1 MVRILDVA
9 KHAGVSVAS
18 VSRVL
23 AGLPGVS
30 DATRDCV
37 LAAVQDLGYRPN
49 LAARRLRSRRTDT
62 LGLIVSDIRNPYFTE
77 VSRAV
82 EDVAYAHGLRV
93 MLCNADED
101 PEKESFYLEMM
112 RDENVAGVIL
122 SPTLSR
128 LARYRQA
135 DYPFPVVLVD
145 RCESNTDADA
155 VVLDNVD
162 AAQRLVRHLV
172 DAGHRRI
179 VFFYGA
185 ASATGR
191 QRLEGYQNA
200 LAGAGLA
207 PITQALKP
215 TTDEA
220 RILARQ
226 FFERHSQLPDAI
238 VASSGLIL
246 LGLVEA
252 LRESGL
258 RYPDDLALAGFD
270 DMPWTR
276 VVTPSI
282 TVMAQPTYDI
292 GRSAI
297 ELLRARIAQPDQ
309 AVRRIVL
316 RGELIVRGS
325 SSRPIPA
332 VDSVNVPQ
340 SGDM

>member
-23 AGLPGVS
+23 SGLPGVGE
-30 DATRDCV
+30 ATRDKV
-37 LAAVQDLGYRPN
+37 MASVEALGYRPN
-49 LAARRLRSRRTDT
+49 LAARRLRSQRTDT
-62 LGLIVSDIRNPYFTE
+62 LGLIVSDIRNPYFME

-93 MLCNADED
+93 MFCNADED
-101 PEKESFYLEMM
+101 PEKENIYLEMM

-122 SPTLSR
+122 SPTLPL
-128 LARYRQA
+128 LASYRQS
-135 DYPFPVVLVD
+135 DYPFPVVLID
-145 RCESNTDADA
+145 RCESDTDADA

-172 DAGHRRI
+172 EAGHQRI
-179 VFFYGA
+179 AFFYGA

-191 QRLEGYQNA
+191 QRLQGYQDA
-200 LAGAGLA
+200 LSSAGLT
-207 PITQALKP
+207 PIAQALKP

-220 RILARQ
+220 RAVMRQ
-226 FFERHSQLPDAI
+226 YLEKHSQLPDAV

-252 LRESGL
+252 LREANL
-258 RYPDDLALAGFD
+258 RYPDDLAIAGFD

-276 VVTPSI
+276 VVTPGI
-282 TVMAQPTYDI
+282 TVLAQPTYDM
-292 GRSAI
+292 GRAAI
-297 ELLRARIAQPDQ
+297 ELLLARIAQPEQ

-316 RGELIVRGS
+316 RGELLVRGS
-325 SSRPIPA
+325 SRCAEVA
-332 VDSVNVPQ
+332 VT
-340 SGDM
+340 

>member
-9 KHAGVSVAS
+9 EHAGLSVAS

-30 DATRDCV
+30 EVTRQRV
-37 LAAVQDLGYRPN
+37 MASVEALGYRPN

-62 LGLIVSDIRNPYFTE
+62 LGLIVSDIRNPYFME

-82 EDVAYAHGLRV
+82 EDVAYANGMRV

-101 PEKESFYLEMM
+101 PEKENFYLEMM

-122 SPTLSR
+122 SPTLPL
-128 LARYRQA
+128 LARYRQS
-135 DYPFPVVLVD
+135 DFPFPVVLVD
-145 RCESNTDADA
+145 RCEGETEADA
-155 VVLDNVD
+155 VILDNAD
-162 AAQRLVRHLV
+162 AAHRLVRHLV

-191 QRLEGYQNA
+191 QRLQGYQEA
-200 LAGAGLA
+200 LANAGLT
-207 PITQALKP
+207 PVTQALKP

-220 RILARQ
+220 LVAMRRILQ
-226 FFERHSQLPDAI
+226 GGGQLPDAI

-246 LGLVEA
+246 LGLVQALHEA
-252 LRESGL
+252 NLT
-258 RYPDDLALAGFD
+258 YPDDVALAGFD

-276 VVTPSI
+276 VVTPAI
-282 TVMAQPTYDI
+282 TVVAQPTYDI

-297 ELLRARIAQPDQ
+297 ELLLARIAQPEQ

-316 RGELIVRGS
+316 RGELLVRGS
-325 SSRPIPA
+325 SGSRKALA
-332 VDSVNVPQ
+332 V
-340 SGDM
+340 

>member
-9 KHAGVSVAS
+9 KHAGLSVAS

-23 AGLPGVS
+23 SGLPGVS
-30 DATRDCV
+30 ESARKRV
-37 LAAVQDLGYRPN
+37 MASVEALGYRPN

-62 LGLIVSDIRNPYFTE
+62 LGLIVSDIRNPYFME

-82 EDVAYAHGLRV
+82 EDVAYANGMRV

-101 PEKESFYLEMM
+101 PEKENFYLEMM

-122 SPTLSR
+122 SPTLALLSR
-128 LARYRQA
+128 YEHA
-135 DYPFPVVLVD
+135 DFPFPVVLVD
-145 RCESNTDADA
+145 RCDSDTHADA
-155 VVLDNVD
+155 VLLDNTD
-162 AAQRLVRHLV
+162 AAQRLIRHLI
-172 DAGHRRI
+172 DNGHQRI
-179 VFFYGA
+179 AFFYGA

-191 QRLEGYQNA
+191 QRLQGYIEA
-200 LAGAGLA
+200 LTSAGLT
-207 PITQALKP
+207 PLTHALKP

-220 RILARQ
+220 FAAMREFLRKNT
-226 FFERHSQLPDAI
+226 ELPDAI

-246 LGLVEA
+246 LGLVQA
-252 LRESGL
+252 LREANL
-258 RYPDDLALAGFD
+258 RFPEDVALAGFD

-276 VVTPSI
+276 VVTPAI

-297 ELLRARIAQPDQ
+297 ELLLARIAQPAQ

-316 RGELIVRGS
+316 RGELLVRGS
-325 SSRPIPA
+325 SIAPNQAEPERNA
-332 VDSVNVPQ
+332 
-340 SGDM
+340 

>member
-1 MVRILDVA
+1 MARILDVA
-9 KHAGVSVAS
+9 KHAGLSVAS

-23 AGLPGVS
+23 SGLPGVS
-30 DATRDCV
+30 ESTRKRVMDAVD
-37 LAAVQDLGYRPN
+37 ALGYRPN

-62 LGLIVSDIRNPYFTE
+62 LGLIVSDIRNPYFME

-82 EDVAYAHGLRV
+82 EDVAYANGMRV

-101 PEKESFYLEMM
+101 PEKENFYLEMM

-122 SPTLSR
+122 SPTLALLSH
-128 LARYRQA
+128 YQST
-135 DYPFPVVLVD
+135 DFPFPVVLVD
-145 RCESNTDADA
+145 RCESDTDADA
-155 VVLDNVD
+155 VLLDNTD
-162 AAQRLVRHLV
+162 AAQRLIRHLV

-179 VFFYGA
+179 AFFYGA

-191 QRLEGYQNA
+191 QRLQGYQEA
-200 LAGAGLA
+200 LSAAGLT
-207 PITQALKP
+207 PLTQALKP

-220 RILARQ
+220 FAAMREFLRKNT
-226 FFERHSQLPDAI
+226 QLPDAI

-246 LGLVEA
+246 LGLVQA
-252 LRESGL
+252 LREANL
-258 RYPDDLALAGFD
+258 RFPEDIALAGFD

-276 VVTPSI
+276 VVTPAI

-297 ELLRARIAQPDQ
+297 ELLLARIAQPEQ

-316 RGELIVRGS
+316 RGELLVRGS
-325 SSRPIPA
+325 STRHPLQQA
-332 VDSVNVPQ
+332 V
-340 SGDM
+340 

>member
-23 AGLPGVS
+23 SGLPGVGE
-30 DATRDCV
+30 ATRDKV
-37 LAAVQDLGYRPN
+37 MASVEALGYRPN
-49 LAARRLRSRRTDT
+49 LAARRLRSQRTDT
-62 LGLIVSDIRNPYFTE
+62 LGLIVSDIRNPYFME

-93 MLCNADED
+93 MFCNADED
-101 PEKESFYLEMM
+101 PEKENIYLEMM

-122 SPTLSR
+122 SPTLPL
-128 LARYRQA
+128 LASYRQS
-135 DYPFPVVLVD
+135 DYPFPVVLID
-145 RCESNTDADA
+145 RCESDTDADA

-172 DAGHRRI
+172 EAGHQRI
-179 VFFYGA
+179 AFFYGA

-191 QRLEGYQNA
+191 QRLQGYQDA
-200 LAGAGLA
+200 LSSAGLT
-207 PITQALKP
+207 PIAQALKP

-220 RILARQ
+220 RAVMRQ
-226 FFERHSQLPDAI
+226 YLEKHSQLPDAV

-252 LRESGL
+252 LREANL
-258 RYPDDLALAGFD
+258 RYPDDLAIAGFD

-276 VVTPSI
+276 VVTPGI
-282 TVMAQPTYDI
+282 TVLAQPTYDM
-292 GRSAI
+292 GRAAI
-297 ELLRARIAQPDQ
+297 ELLLARIAQPEQ

-316 RGELIVRGS
+316 RGELLVRGS
-325 SSRPIPA
+325 SRCAEFA
-332 VDSVNVPQ
+332 VT
-340 SGDM
+340 

>member
-9 KHAGVSVAS
+9 EHAGLSVAS

-30 DATRDCV
+30 DATRQRV
-37 LAAVQDLGYRPN
+37 MASVEALGYRPN

-62 LGLIVSDIRNPYFTE
+62 LGLIVSDIRNPYFME

-82 EDVAYAHGLRV
+82 EDVAYANGMRV

-101 PEKESFYLEMM
+101 PEKENFYLEMM

-122 SPTLSR
+122 SPTLPL
-128 LARYRQA
+128 LARYHPN
-135 DYPFPVVLVD
+135 DFPFPVVLVD
-145 RCESNTDADA
+145 RCEAETEADA
-155 VVLDNVD
+155 VILDNAD
-162 AAQRLVRHLV
+162 AAHRLVRHLV

-191 QRLEGYQNA
+191 QRLQGYQEA
-200 LAGAGLA
+200 LASAGLT
-207 PITQALKP
+207 PVTQALKP

-220 RILARQ
+220 FAAMRQ
-226 FFERHSQLPDAI
+226 FLQGGAPLPDAI

-246 LGLVEA
+246 LGLVQALHEA
-252 LRESGL
+252 NL
-258 RYPDDLALAGFD
+258 RYPEDVALAGFD

-276 VVTPSI
+276 VVTPAI
-282 TVMAQPTYDI
+282 TVVAQPTYDI

-297 ELLRARIAQPDQ
+297 ELLLARIAQPEQ

-316 RGELIVRGS
+316 RGELLVRGS
-325 SSRPIPA
+325 SGRHKVLA
-332 VDSVNVPQ
+332 V
-340 SGDM
+340 

>member
-1 MVRILDVA
+1 METITVGSQKMVRILDVA

-23 AGLPGVS
+23 SGLPGAGE
-30 DATRDCV
+30 ATRDRV
-37 LAAVQDLGYRPN
+37 MASVEALGYRPN

-62 LGLIVSDIRNPYFTE
+62 LGLIVSDIRNPYFME

-82 EDVAYAHGLRV
+82 EDVAYANGLRV

-122 SPTLSR
+122 SPTLPL
-128 LARYRQA
+128 LASYRQA
-135 DYPFPVVLVD
+135 DYPFPVVLID
-145 RCESNTDADA
+145 RCESDTEADA

-162 AAQRLVRHLV
+162 AAQRLIRHLI
-172 DAGHRRI
+172 DAGHQRI
-179 VFFYGA
+179 AFFYGA

-191 QRLEGYQNA
+191 QRVQGYQEA
-200 LAGAGLA
+200 LNSAGLA
-207 PITQALKP
+207 PIMQALKP

-220 RILARQ
+220 RAAMRHFL
-226 FFERHSQLPDAI
+226 ERHSQLPDAV

-252 LRESGL
+252 LREANLS
-258 RYPDDLALAGFD
+258 YPEDVALAGFD

-276 VVTPSI
+276 VVTPGI
-282 TVMAQPTYDI
+282 TVIAQPTYDM

-297 ELLRARIAQPDQ
+297 ELLRARIAQPGQ

-316 RGELIVRGS
+316 RGELFVRGS
-325 SSRPIPA
+325 SKRA
-332 VDSVNVPQ
+332 Q
-340 SGDM
+340 

>member
-1 MVRILDVA
+1 MVRIIDVA
-9 KHAGVSVAS
+9 RHAGISVAS
-18 VSRVL
+18 VSRAL
-23 AGLPGVS
+23 GGLPGVS
-30 DATRDCV
+30 DKTRDHV
-37 LAAVQDLGYRPN
+37 MASAQALGYRPN

-82 EDVAYAHGLRV
+82 EDVAYANGLRI
-93 MLCNADED
+93 MLCNADEN
-101 PEKESFYLEMM
+101 PEKETFYLEMM
-112 RDENVAGVIL
+112 HDENVAGVIL
-122 SPTLSR
+122 SPTLPR
-128 LARYRQA
+128 LASYDQT

-145 RCESNTDADA
+145 RCESDTDADA
-155 VVLDNVD
+155 VILDNID
-162 AAQRLVRHLV
+162 AGQRLGQHLV
-172 DAGHRRI
+172 EMGHRRI

-191 QRLEGYQNA
+191 QRLAGYQNA
-200 LAGAGLA
+200 LAGAGLT
-207 PITQALKP
+207 PISQALKP

-220 RILARQ
+220 RAAMRH
-226 FFERHSQLPDAI
+226 FMERHSQLPDAI

-252 LRESGL
+252 LREANLS
-258 RYPDDLALAGFD
+258 YPDDVALAGFD

-276 VVTPSI
+276 IITPSI
-282 TVMAQPTYDI
+282 TVIAQPTYDI

-297 ELLRARIAQPDQ
+297 ELLLARIAQPEQ

-325 SSRPIPA
+325 SSRQA
-332 VDSVNVPQ
+332 
-340 SGDM
+340 

>member
-1 MVRILDVA
+1 MARILDVA

-23 AGLPGVS
+23 SGLPGVS
-30 DATRDCV
+30 DVTRERVMISVKALD
-37 LAAVQDLGYRPN
+37 YRPD

-62 LGLIVSDIRNPYFTE
+62 LGLIVSDIRNPYFME

-82 EDVAYAHGLRV
+82 EDVAYANGLRV

-101 PEKESFYLEMM
+101 PEKENFYLEMM

-122 SPTLSR
+122 SPTLPR
-128 LARYRQA
+128 LARYRPD
-135 DYPFPVVLVD
+135 DYSFPVVLVD
-145 RCESNTDADA
+145 RCESDTDADA

-162 AAQRLVRHLV
+162 ASQRLVRHLMEC
-172 DAGHRRI
+172 GHRRI
-179 VFFYGA
+179 AFFYGA

-191 QRLEGYQNA
+191 QRLEGYQAA
-200 LAGAGLA
+200 LASSGLT

-220 RILARQ
+220 RAMMRHYL
-226 FFERHSQLPDAI
+226 ERHSQLPDAL

-252 LRESGL
+252 LREANL
-258 RYPDDLALAGFD
+258 TYPDQVALAGFD

-276 VVTPSI
+276 IVTPSI
-282 TVMAQPTYDI
+282 TVMAQPTYDM
-292 GRSAI
+292 GRAAI
-297 ELLRARIAQPDQ
+297 ELLRARIAQPEQ

-316 RGELIVRGS
+316 RGELLVRGS
-325 SSRPIPA
+325 SKRTELAI
-332 VDSVNVPQ
+332 
-340 SGDM
+340 SG

>member
-1 MVRILDVA
+1 
-9 KHAGVSVAS
+9 
-18 VSRVL
+18 
-23 AGLPGVS
+23 
-30 DATRDCV
+30 
-37 LAAVQDLGYRPN
+37 
-49 LAARRLRSRRTDT
+49 
-62 LGLIVSDIRNPYFTE
+62 
-77 VSRAV
+77 
-82 EDVAYAHGLRV
+82 

-122 SPTLSR
+122 SPTLPR

-145 RCESNTDADA
+145 RCESDTDADA

-220 RILARQ
+220 RVLARQ
-226 FFERHSQLPDAI
+226 FIERHNQLPDAI

-252 LRESGL
+252 LREMGL

-297 ELLRARIAQPDQ
+297 ELLRARIAQPGQ

-325 SSRPIPA
+325 SSA
-332 VDSVNVPQ
+332 KNANAPQ
-340 SGDM
+340 AGDM

>member
-23 AGLPGVS
+23 SGLPGVGE
-30 DATRDCV
+30 ATRDKV
-37 LAAVQDLGYRPN
+37 MASVEALGYRPN
-49 LAARRLRSRRTDT
+49 LAARRLRSQRTDT
-62 LGLIVSDIRNPYFTE
+62 LGLIVSDIRNPYFME

-93 MLCNADED
+93 MFCNADED
-101 PEKESFYLEMM
+101 PEKENIYLEMM

-122 SPTLSR
+122 SPTLPL
-128 LARYRQA
+128 LASYRQS
-135 DYPFPVVLVD
+135 DYPFPVVLID
-145 RCESNTDADA
+145 RCESDTDADA

-172 DAGHRRI
+172 EAGHQRI
-179 VFFYGA
+179 AFFYGA

-191 QRLEGYQNA
+191 QRLQGYQDA
-200 LAGAGLA
+200 LSSAGLT
-207 PITQALKP
+207 PIAQALKP

-220 RILARQ
+220 RAVMRQ
-226 FFERHSQLPDAI
+226 YLEKHSQLPDAV

-252 LRESGL
+252 LREAGL
-258 RYPDDLALAGFD
+258 SYPDDLAIAGFD

-276 VVTPSI
+276 VVTPGI
-282 TVMAQPTYDI
+282 TVLAQPTYDM
-292 GRSAI
+292 GRAAI
-297 ELLRARIAQPDQ
+297 ELLLARIAQPEQ

-316 RGELIVRGS
+316 RGELLVRGS
-325 SSRPIPA
+325 SGCAELA
-332 VDSVNVPQ
+332 VT
-340 SGDM
+340 

>member
-23 AGLPGVS
+23 SGLPGVGG
-30 DATRDCV
+30 ATRDKV
-37 LAAVQDLGYRPN
+37 MASVEALGYRPN
-49 LAARRLRSRRTDT
+49 LAARRLRSQRTDT
-62 LGLIVSDIRNPYFTE
+62 LGLIVSDIRNPYFME

-93 MLCNADED
+93 MFCNADED
-101 PEKESFYLEMM
+101 PEKESIYLEMM

-122 SPTLSR
+122 SPTLPL
-128 LARYRQA
+128 LASYRQS
-135 DYPFPVVLVD
+135 DYPFPVVLID
-145 RCESNTDADA
+145 RCESDTDADA

-172 DAGHRRI
+172 EAGHQRI
-179 VFFYGA
+179 AFFYGA

-191 QRLEGYQNA
+191 QRLQGYQDA
-200 LAGAGLA
+200 LSSAGLT
-207 PITQALKP
+207 PIAQTLKP

-220 RILARQ
+220 RAVMRQ
-226 FFERHSQLPDAI
+226 YLEKHSQLPDAV

-252 LRESGL
+252 LREATLS
-258 RYPDDLALAGFD
+258 YPDDLAIAGFD

-282 TVMAQPTYDI
+282 TVLAQPTYDM
-292 GRSAI
+292 GRAAI
-297 ELLRARIAQPDQ
+297 ELLLARIAQPEQ

-316 RGELIVRGS
+316 RGELLVRGS
-325 SSRPIPA
+325 SKRAEVA
-332 VDSVNVPQ
+332 VT
-340 SGDM
+340 

>member
-30 DATRDCV
+30 KATHDRV
-37 LAAVQDLGYRPN
+37 TAAVAALDYRPN
-49 LAARRLRSRRTDT
+49 LAARRLRSQRTDT
-62 LGLIVSDIRNPYFTE
+62 LGLIVSDIRNPYFVE

-82 EDVAYAHGLRV
+82 EDVAYANGLRV
-93 MLCNADED
+93 MLCNTDED

-122 SPTLSR
+122 SPTLPR
-128 LARYRQA
+128 LSSYRQA
-135 DYPFPVVLVD
+135 DFPFPVVLVD
-145 RCESNTDADA
+145 RCDSDTDADA

-162 AAQRLVRHLV
+162 AAQRLVRHLIDV
-172 DAGHRRI
+172 GHQRI
-179 VFFYGA
+179 AFFYGA

-191 QRLEGYQNA
+191 QRLQGYQEA
-200 LAGAGLA
+200 LAGAGLS
-207 PITQALKP
+207 PISQGLKP

-220 RILARQ
+220 RAVMRHFL
-226 FFERHSQLPDAI
+226 EKHSQLPDAI

-252 LRESGL
+252 LREARL
-258 RYPDDLALAGFD
+258 RYPDDVALAGFD

-276 VVTPSI
+276 VVTPAI
-282 TVMAQPTYDI
+282 TVIAQPTYDI

-297 ELLRARIAQPDQ
+297 ELLLARIAQPAQ

-316 RGELIVRGS
+316 RGELFVRGS
-325 SSRPIPA
+325 SSCATR
-332 VDSVNVPQ
+332 
-340 SGDM
+340 

>member
-9 KHAGVSVAS
+9 KHAGLSVAS

-30 DATRDCV
+30 EATRERV
-37 LAAVQDLGYRPN
+37 MTSVEELGYRPN

-62 LGLIVSDIRNPYFTE
+62 LGLIVSDIRNPYFVE
-77 VSRAV
+77 VGRAV
-82 EDVAYAHGLRV
+82 EDVAYAHGMRV

-101 PEKESFYLEMM
+101 PEKERFYLDMM

-122 SPTLSR
+122 SPTLSL
-128 LARYRQA
+128 LARYRPA
-135 DYPFPVVLVD
+135 DFPFPVVLVD
-145 RCESNTDADA
+145 RCENDTPADA

-162 AAQRLVRHLV
+162 AAQRLVRHLI
-172 DAGHRRI
+172 DTGHRRI
-179 VFFYGA
+179 AFFYGA

-191 QRLEGYQNA
+191 QRLQGYQEA

-207 PITQALKP
+207 PIAQALKP
-215 TTDEA
+215 TADEA
-220 RILARQ
+220 QVAMRRFLQGGGA
-226 FFERHSQLPDAI
+226 LPDAV

-246 LGLVEA
+246 LGLVQA
-252 LRESGL
+252 LREAEL
-258 RYPDDLALAGFD
+258 RFPDDVALAGFD

-276 VVTPSI
+276 VVTPAI

-297 ELLRARIAQPDQ
+297 ERLLARIAQPEQ
-309 AVRRIVL
+309 AVHRIVL
-316 RGELIVRGS
+316 RGELLVRGS
-325 SSRPIPA
+325 SA
-332 VDSVNVPQ
+332 AT
-340 SGDM
+340 

>member
-9 KHAGVSVAS
+9 KHAGLSVAS

-23 AGLPGVS
+23 SGLPGVS
-30 DATRDCV
+30 EATRDRV
-37 LAAVQDLGYRPN
+37 MISVKVLGYRPN

-82 EDVAYAHGLRV
+82 EDVAYSNGLRV

-101 PEKESFYLEMM
+101 PEKENFYLEMM

-122 SPTLSR
+122 SPTLPC
-128 LARYRQA
+128 LAHYRQA

-145 RCESNTDADA
+145 RCESDTDADA

-162 AAQRLVRHLV
+162 AAQRLVRHLIEI
-172 DAGHRRI
+172 GHRRI
-179 VFFYGA
+179 GFFYGTG
-185 ASATGR
+185 SATGL
-191 QRLEGYQNA
+191 QRLQGYQDA
-200 LAGAGLA
+200 LACAGLTS
-207 PITQALKP
+207 ITQALRP

-220 RILARQ
+220 RAVMRHFL
-226 FFERHSQLPDAI
+226 ERHSQLPDAI

-252 LRESGL
+252 LREANLS
-258 RYPDDLALAGFD
+258 YPEDVALAGFD

-297 ELLRARIAQPDQ
+297 ELLLARIAQPEQ

-316 RGELIVRGS
+316 RGELLVRGS
-325 SSRPIPA
+325 STRHEA
-332 VDSVNVPQ
+332 DLA
-340 SGDM
+340 GKHA

>member
-9 KHAGVSVAS
+9 KHANLSVAS

-23 AGLPGVS
+23 SGLPGVS
-30 DATRDCV
+30 ETTRKRV
-37 LAAVQDLGYRPN
+37 MAAVEALGYRPN

-62 LGLIVSDIRNPYFTE
+62 LGLIVSDIRNPYFME

-82 EDVAYAHGLRV
+82 EDVAYANGMRV

-101 PEKESFYLEMM
+101 PEKENFYLEMM

-122 SPTLSR
+122 SPTLALLS
-128 LARYRQA
+128 RYRQA
-135 DYPFPVVLVD
+135 DFPFPVVLVD
-145 RCESNTDADA
+145 RCESDTDADA

-162 AAQRLVRHLV
+162 AAQRLIRHLV
-172 DAGHRRI
+172 DAGHQRI
-179 VFFYGA
+179 AFFYGA

-191 QRLEGYQNA
+191 QRLQGYQEA
-200 LAGAGLA
+200 LAGAGLT
-207 PITQALKP
+207 PVTQALKP

-220 RILARQ
+220 FAAMREFLQ
-226 FFERHSQLPDAI
+226 KNTQLPDAI

-246 LGLVEA
+246 LGLVQA
-252 LRESGL
+252 LREANL
-258 RYPDDLALAGFD
+258 RFPDDVALAGFD

-276 VVTPSI
+276 VVTPAI

-297 ELLRARIAQPDQ
+297 ELLLARIAQPDQ
-309 AVRRIVL
+309 AVRRLVL
-316 RGELIVRGS
+316 RGELLVRGS
-325 SSRPIPA
+325 TRRNETPA
-332 VDSVNVPQ
+332 P
-340 SGDM
+340 

>member
-1 MVRILDVA
+1 MVRIIDVA
-9 KHAGVSVAS
+9 RHAGISVAS
-18 VSRVL
+18 VSRAL
-23 AGLPGVS
+23 GGLPGVS
-30 DATRDCV
+30 DKTRDHV
-37 LAAVQDLGYRPN
+37 MASAQALGYRPN

-62 LGLIVSDIRNPYFTE
+62 LGLVVSDIRNPYFTE

-82 EDVAYAHGLRV
+82 EDVAYANGMRV

-112 RDENVAGVIL
+112 HDENVAGVIL
-122 SPTLSR
+122 SPTLPR
-128 LARYRQA
+128 LAGYQQA

-145 RCESNTDADA
+145 RCESDTDADA

-162 AAQRLVRHLV
+162 AGQRLVRHLV
-172 DAGHRRI
+172 DVGHRRI

-191 QRLEGYQNA
+191 QRLAGYQDA
-200 LAGAGLA
+200 LAAVGLT
-207 PITQALKP
+207 PVSQALKP

-220 RILARQ
+220 RAAMRQ
-226 FFERHSQLPDAI
+226 FIERHSQLPDAI

-252 LRESGL
+252 LREADLS
-258 RYPDDLALAGFD
+258 YPDDVALAGFD

-276 VVTPSI
+276 IITPSI
-282 TVMAQPTYDI
+282 TVIAQPTYDI
-292 GRSAI
+292 GRTAI
-297 ELLRARIAQPDQ
+297 ELLLARIAQPEQ

-325 SSRPIPA
+325 SLRRAGCAAS
-332 VDSVNVPQ
+332 
-340 SGDM
+340 

>member
-9 KHAGVSVAS
+9 EHAGLSVAS

-30 DATRDCV
+30 EATRRRVMASVD
-37 LAAVQDLGYRPN
+37 ALGYRPN
-49 LAARRLRSRRTDT
+49 LAARRLRSQRTDT
-62 LGLIVSDIRNPYFTE
+62 LGLIVSDIRNPYFTD

-82 EDVAYAHGLRV
+82 EDVAYAHGMRV

-101 PEKESFYLEMM
+101 PEKERFYLDMM

-122 SPTLSR
+122 SPTLSL
-128 LARYRQA
+128 LARYRQS
-135 DYPFPVVLVD
+135 DFPFPVVLVD
-145 RCESNTDADA
+145 RCESDTHADA

-162 AAQRLVRHLV
+162 AAQRLVRHLI
-172 DAGHRRI
+172 DTGCRRI
-179 VFFYGA
+179 AFFYGA

-191 QRLEGYQNA
+191 QRLQGYQDA
-200 LAGAGLA
+200 LAKVGLT
-207 PITQALKP
+207 PIAQALKP

-220 RILARQ
+220 FAAMRRFLQEGGA
-226 FFERHSQLPDAI
+226 LPDAV

-246 LGLVEA
+246 LGLVQA
-252 LRESGL
+252 LREAGL
-258 RYPDDLALAGFD
+258 RFPDDVALAGFD

-276 VVTPSI
+276 VVTPAI

-297 ELLRARIAQPDQ
+297 ERLLARIAQPER
-309 AVRRIVL
+309 VVHRIVL
-316 RGELIVRGS
+316 RGELRVRGS
-325 SSRPIPA
+325 SAPRPA
-332 VDSVNVPQ
+332 TAS
-340 SGDM
+340 